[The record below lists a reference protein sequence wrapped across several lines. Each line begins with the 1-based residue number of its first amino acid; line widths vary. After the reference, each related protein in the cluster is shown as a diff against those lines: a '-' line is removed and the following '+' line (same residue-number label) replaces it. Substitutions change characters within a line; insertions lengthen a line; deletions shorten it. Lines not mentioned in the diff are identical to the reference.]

1 MDGVLNDHL
10 KLNKETALD
19 KVQIL
24 RKNVAE
30 VKGTFTSIWHN
41 ESLSNVDRWSGWQ
54 EVFEGS
60 WKL

>member
-10 KLNKETALD
+10 KLNTEMALD
-19 KVQIL
+19 KVQQL
-24 RKNVAE
+24 RKNVIE

-60 WKL
+60 W

>member
-1 MDGVLNDHL
+1 MAV
-10 KLNKETALD
+10 D